1 MAWSSMARERLDDR
15 GMSAA
20 LLSSIGDE
28 ELCDV
33 CLFVREESR
42 KQSESGTLKESVG
55 IAKLL
60 LMADDC
66 ELSAAER
73 VVVSYACILRMET
86 KPLVGRSEEVAKPP
100 PRIGV

>member
-1 MAWSSMARERLDDR
+1 MASERLDDR
-15 GMSAA
+15 GMGSA
-20 LLSSIGDE
+20 LLSSIGGE
-28 ELCDV
+28 NLCEV
-33 CLFVREESR
+33 CLFVREENR

-60 LMADDC
+60 VMADNC

-73 VVVSYACILRMET
+73 SVVSYACILRMDT
-86 KPLVGRSEEVAKPP
+86 KPLAGRSEEVAKPP